1 MTESNSENR
10 REFVRLPKGYS
21 VEINEFKFPITS
33 QERISATCAD
43 ISTGGVCVESPSRF
57 EPGARLQV
65 RVRIPLLNK
74 FMPGFFKFFENDAEQ
89 YINAIAE
96 VAWMENALMG
106 LSFVDLDQDVVRA
119 IQGLIKDAVREAQKK
134 EELADA
140 HKRAQ
145 EE

>member
-1 MTESNSENR
+1 MTENNSENR

-74 FMPGFFKFFENDAEQ
+74 FMPGFFKTYENDADQ
-89 YINAIAE
+89 YLQAIAE
-96 VAWMENALMG
+96 VAWCESIAGGYQVG
-106 LSFVDLDQDVVRA
+106 LRFIDLDPDTTRA
-119 IQGLIKDAVREAQKK
+119 LTGLIKKALAEAG
-134 EELADA
+134 
-140 HKRAQ
+140 R
-145 EE
+145 